1 MQPVDDITGQ
11 LSLRHA
17 FGSRSSMPRSQ
28 NISERVPLPSPVHFV
43 EDTSQ
48 ILYSVGRRV
57 VLHNLDTN
65 TMKFIPE
72 NDRLDCIVALAVS
85 PNHKYAAVCE
95 RVHPEPGAQKSVPY
109 SQVAVYDLNNANLK
123 RKAVLTYAEISI
135 KDWKGV
141 CFSADN
147 QFIAVQSGPPDWL
160 IVIWSW
166 RSPTSKVVAT
176 SSGRVDAKGFEVSRL
191 SFAPFD
197 NISTVL
203 AASGPRTLQFYKHTE
218 GTLKVFSAN
227 IGKRE
232 MANISDHAYIN
243 DEVMAVSTMG
253 GEVWVLLA
261 FDLKDVL
268 TCEFGGGGATSI
280 SALANGFVVGGQG
293 GYLSVYENHERKE
306 LFQCSHTFRSTAH
319 PEAAIMGLATLPKFE
334 DSVACCFDNDQVAVF
349 PIGRMDYLDDEN
361 DHFIYVGSGMHCGAI
376 TGMDVALNKPLVVTC
391 GVDHTIKV
399 WNYTTMTCEL
409 TKTFPNDDLLSLA
422 CHPDGFQIAVGFRD
436 KLRLLQLS
444 IDDMKQMNEFSLKG
458 CRQCR
463 FSVGGHLLAAVNG
476 PKIQIYETFSM
487 KNSCPPPLLTLDGHS
502 FLVTHISFQR
512 GDHYLASCSIDGTV
526 YQWDL
531 RTRQR
536 AAEHVE
542 KKVKCECVVFAEQ
555 ENLMIA
561 CGVSKATKPGGAGG
575 KANSTA
581 GGGKAQ
587 GTIRQLCTDAH
598 GEKRGTLKDELKL
611 KSGPGNMPMSLC
623 LTRNGRLL
631 FVGMDNGSLRCFS
644 YPQQGP
650 NAGEFDE
657 IQAHEGQVS
666 HMRVAGND
674 CYLITASEDGTIF
687 VFDIQMI
694 ENGQKLPLR
703 KPTADMFVDLSL
715 ISRTAVDEQHMMV
728 GDLQEQIKEL
738 STSTEYKVHMT
749 EQYYTEMLKKQ
760 QADQDTL
767 RESEQQRYET
777 LKRMKEKQELEAAE
791 AIQSMEE
798 AHMKAAEELEALYER
813 KLAMHAA
820 RYEEMRAARDDVQC
834 QFEEKIEVMQREHEV
849 TLGRQQF
856 AADTQRA
863 EMQSKMDELQSKYD
877 QDMNRNKVSLT
888 ETEDVAEIEI
898 SKIMDEGKKQLAQ
911 QKAENLDLKT
921 EAALLRKNHDKYTK
935 ELDKSE
941 LEIKNK
947 DKVIEKKEKEI
958 QKKDQEIE
966 TLKADVKEREEQI
979 SEREKRI
986 SDLKNKARELEKFK
1000 FVLDYRNE
1008 ELKKLIEPK
1017 NMELSALKSQIE
1029 ELDDELQS
1037 DSKNKLTLQQM
1048 LDDKTEKLDA
1058 QQKELCKQQR
1068 KTQDKERFITL
1079 FIRDLH
1085 KLVTEAEPVQWKD
1098 GLRKLHHT
1106 YVTSKKEILKQME
1119 EWTGQS
1125 DEIVSE
1131 FTRQREYMER
1141 TLDTLRKKSDKTE
1154 VRTKE
1159 DLQRKVV
1166 ENAMLIQEINN
1177 LRRDK
1182 KHLTLKLQEL
1192 ESRMAYQNQK
1202 EKASQRG
1209 GSGGG
1214 SRGESRGGDGAGPP
1228 KGGTAGAVQ
1237 RPNAT
1242 RGSDQT
1248 AASGVSNYR
1257 SAGRAT
1263 PFDQRDMKKG
1273 PYKGSARQWEEM
1285 TSDRARMAEMAIRL
1299 DENNREIEMQKLEIR
1314 RLRDQVRIL
1323 LRRGS
1328 QASQELPADGM
1339 DFGAAPGDDMPG
1351 GGVERGALASREFAT
1366 TLPELPEG
1374 IPSSPSGLPS
1384 KPIATSPGSS
1394 RPGSRGHQ

>member
-1 MQPVDDITGQ
+1 MAQVADDVSGQ
-11 LSLRHA
+11 LVLRHA
-17 FGSRSSMPRSQ
+17 FGSRSSMPRGQ
-28 NISERVPLPSPVHFV
+28 NLSERVPLPSPVHFV
-43 EDTSQ
+43 DDTSQ

-57 VLHNLDTN
+57 VLHNIDKN
-65 TMKFIPE
+65 EMKFIPE
-72 NDRLDCIVALAVS
+72 NDRLDSVVALAVS

-95 RVHPEPGAQKSVPY
+95 RVHPEVGAQKSVPY
-109 SQVAVYDLNNANLK
+109 SQVAVYNIQGQTIKAP
-123 RKAVLTYAEISI
+123 RAVLTYAEISI

-147 QFIAVQSGPPDWL
+147 HFIAVQSGPPDWL

-166 RSPTSKVVAT
+166 LSPNSKVVAT

-232 MANISDHAYIN
+232 MANITDHAYIN
-243 DEVMAVSTMG
+243 DEVMAVSTG
-253 GEVWVLLA
+253 AGEVWVLLA

-268 TCEFGGGGATSI
+268 SCEFGGGGATSI
-280 SALANGFVVGGQG
+280 SALANGFVVGGEG

-319 PEAAIMGLATLPKFE
+319 PEAAIMGLATLPKYE
-334 DSVACCFDNDQVAVF
+334 DSVACCFDNDQIAIF

-361 DHFIYVGSGMHCGAI
+361 DHFIYVSSGMHCGPI
-376 TGMDVALNKPLVVTC
+376 TGMDIALNKPLVVTC
-391 GVDHTIKV
+391 GADHTIRC

-409 TKTFPNDDLLSLA
+409 TKYFPNDDLLSLA

-444 IDDMKQMNEFSLKG
+444 IDDMKQMNEYSLKG

-463 FSVGGHLLAAVNG
+463 FSVGGSLLAAVNG

-487 KNSCPPPLLTLDGHS
+487 KNSNPPPVLVLDGHS
-502 FLVTHISFQR
+502 HLVTHISFQR

-531 RTRQR
+531 RTKTR
-536 AAEHVE
+536 AAELVE
-542 KKVKCECVVFAEQ
+542 KKVKCECVIFAEQ
-555 ENLMIA
+555 ENVMIS
-561 CGVSKATKPGGAGG
+561 CGVSKASKDARGG
-575 KANSTA
+575 KGNSTA
-581 GGGKAQ
+581 PPGAAKAQ
-587 GTIRQLCTDAH
+587 GTIREMYTDAH
-598 GEKRGTLKDELKL
+598 GVNGGELKNELKL
-611 KSGPGNMPMSLC
+611 KTGVGNEPKSLC

-631 FVGMDNGSLRCFS
+631 FVGMDNGSLRCFA
-644 YPQQGP
+644 YPMVGP
-650 NAGEFDE
+650 AAGEFDE
-657 IQAHEGQVS
+657 IQAHEGEVK
-666 HMRVAGND
+666 HMRVTSD
-674 CYLITASEDGTIF
+674 DKYLVSASDDGTIF
-687 VFDIQMI
+687 VFEVQQI
-694 ENGQKLPLR
+694 ENGVKKQWR
-703 KPTADMFVDLSL
+703 KPTADQFVDLSL
-715 ISRTAVDEQHMMV
+715 ISRTAVDEQHMMM

-877 QDMNRNKVSLT
+877 QDMKRGDVFLS
-888 ETEDVAEIEI
+888 ETQEVAEIEI
-898 SKIMDEGKKQLAQ
+898 SKIMDEGKKQLAA

-941 LEIKNK
+941 QEIKNK

-958 QKKDQEIE
+958 EKKDKEIE
-966 TLKADVKEREEQI
+966 TLKADVREREEQI

-1017 NMELSALKSQIE
+1017 NLELSQLKSQIE

-1058 QQKELCKQQR
+1058 QAKELSKQQR

-1202 EKASQRG
+1202 EKANRRG
-1209 GSGGG
+1209 D
-1214 SRGESRGGDGAGPP
+1214 SRGDSRGGDDSAGGA
-1228 KGGTAGAVQ
+1228 KGGTPGGGAIQ
-1237 RPNAT
+1237 RPTAT
-1242 RGSDQT
+1242 RGSDGT

-1314 RLRDQVRIL
+1314 RLREQVRML

-1328 QASQELPADGM
+1328 QAVAEMPDGGM
-1339 DFGAAPGDDMPG
+1339 DFGGNPDAG
-1351 GGVERGALASREFAT
+1351 GPAERGALRSREFAT

-1374 IPSSPSGLPS
+1374 ASPSGGMPS
-1384 KPIATSPGSS
+1384 KPLSPGAS
-1394 RPGSRGHQ
+1394 RPTSKGSH